1 MSLLNSL
8 YRITSATESGKY
20 EIAFNANHSIF
31 AGHFPGNPIVP
42 GACLVQIAE
51 ELLSQQ
57 LQQPVQWTS
66 LHNLKFRQI
75 VTPDMPIVFQL
86 TTQENSKCSVLISH
100 VDNPHAQFTATYLCA
115 HSNL

>member
-8 YRITSATESGKY
+8 YHITSADGQGKY
-20 EIAFNANHSIF
+20 EVSFDPGHSIF

-51 ELLSQQ
+51 ELLSQY
-57 LQQPVQWTS
+57 LEQPIQWTNI
-66 LHNLKFRQI
+66 HNLKFRQI
-75 VTPDMPIVFQL
+75 VTPDLPIVFVL
-86 TTQENSKCSVLISH
+86 TPQENNKCSVLINYL
-100 VDNPHAQFTATYLCA
+100 DNPHAQFTATYLCA

>member
-8 YRITSATESGKY
+8 YHITSADGQGKY
-20 EIAFNANHSIF
+20 EISFDAGHSIF

-51 ELLSQQ
+51 ELLSQH
-57 LQQPVQWTS
+57 LGQPIRWINI
-66 LHNLKFRQI
+66 HNLKFRQI
-75 VTPDMPIVFQL
+75 VTPDLHIVFAL
-86 TTQENSKCSVLISH
+86 TSQANNKCSVLITCL
-100 VDNPHAQFTATYLCA
+100 DNLHAQFTATYLCA